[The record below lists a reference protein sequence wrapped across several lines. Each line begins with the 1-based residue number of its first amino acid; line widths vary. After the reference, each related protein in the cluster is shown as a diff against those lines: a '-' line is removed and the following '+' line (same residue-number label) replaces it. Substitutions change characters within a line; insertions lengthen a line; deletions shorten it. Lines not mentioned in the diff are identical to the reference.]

1 MLREGNLKLTIYY
14 DDRCELYDLSSD
26 PKERNNLYGNAAYT
40 AIQQE
45 MTLKLLKRL
54 LGVKVRDIKS
64 LEWNYPKYPQDVRF
78 EPLEMKEVI
87 RDIRMEIQ

>member
-1 MLREGNLKLTIYY
+1 MLREGSLKLTIYY

-26 PKERNNLYGNAAYT
+26 PKELNNLYDDPEYT
-40 AIQQE
+40 TVRQK

-64 LEWNYPKYPQDVRF
+64 LEWNDPKYPQDVRF

-87 RDIRMEIQ
+87 RDIRMEVQ